1 MVWPKFIG
9 TQELQKRK
17 ASGKCVVGDNGLAR
31 YKQGTMQFLSQKI
44 MMKKE
49 KVFETGANTDLIL
62 RK

>member
-31 YKQGTMQFLSQKI
+31 YKQGIMQFLRQKNND
-44 MMKKE
+44 E
-49 KVFETGANTDLIL
+49 E
-62 RK
+62 RKSV